1 MIRILSALLLLA
13 ASTWAAAQPPA
24 PPVPHA
30 DEVMALPTDL
40 RERFHREVLAHPA
53 GPKERLDG
61 VVRFMLEPGGAG
73 LVYRVDATHTVA
85 EAWRLRTGNCLT
97 FTLMAVALAR
107 EAGLE
112 AYGQAIENTLVWE
125 REGDVVYRTNHVN
138 AGVSFQR
145 KRFGIDVSQDSVM
158 MRRLPDPIS
167 DERLLAL
174 YYNNRAV
181 EIDAAGDPATADAYM
196 ARSLELDP
204 DYATSWSNAGVLRL
218 RRGDIDAAERH
229 YGRALALDPAHAAT
243 LFNMVALQ
251 ERRGDAAQLA
261 RFRAR
266 LDRVQAQDPF
276 HHFQKAVELEA
287 SRDYAGALRHYRRAI
302 ALHDGEHRFFHGLSR
317 VQAALGDVEQSR
329 RSLERAHALSGGD
342 ARIRYLG
349 KLQKL
354 QKLRARRG

>member
-1 MIRILSALLLLA
+1 MIRTLLALLLLA
-13 ASTWAAAQPPA
+13 LSTTAAAQPVVPPA
-24 PPVPHA
+24 GDVL
-30 DEVMALPTDL
+30 ALPADL
-40 RERFHREVLAHPA
+40 RERFHREVLAKSLP
-53 GPKERLDG
+53 PKERLDAI
-61 VVRFMLEPGGAG
+61 VRFLIEPSGIY
-73 LVYRVDATHTVA
+73 LTYRADATYTIA
-85 EAWRLRTGNCLT
+85 EAYAKRDANCLT

-158 MRRLPDPIS
+158 LRGLPDPIS
-167 DERLLAL
+167 DARLLAL

-181 EIDAAGDPATADAYM
+181 EIDASGDAATADAYM

-204 DYATSWSNAGVLRL
+204 EYATSWSNAGVLRM
-218 RRGDIDAAERH
+218 RRGDIDGAERH
-229 YGRALALDPAHAAT
+229 YRRALAIDATHAAT

-251 ERRGDAAQLA
+251 ERRGDRAQLA
-261 RFRAR
+261 HFRER
-266 LDRVQAQDPF
+266 LDRVQARDPF
-276 HHFQKAVELEA
+276 HHFQKAVALEA
-287 SRDYAGALRHYRRAI
+287 ARDFTGALRHYRRAI

-317 VQAALGDVEQSR
+317 VQAALGDVEHSR
-329 RSLERAHALSGGD
+329 KSLERAHALSGGD

-354 QKLRARRG
+354 QKLRGGRG